1 MVMNANSRLH
11 RDRLANCLLPCSS
24 WQTASRYHPYLS
36 SSHSQCCRMQLSRIA
51 GVERHPSFKLWER
64 RASRRSVAASDCLHL
79 RGAASPLQAGE
90 GMVSERCPVRARPSP
105 CLILAR
111 ARLPFRFAAM
121 AASACIAYCQSSR
134 QTAPAMPAASS
145 DAAQSSAESAH
156 AYASAFTDLHIAAI
170 ARWTD
175 CRRRLQPQQYAVSKP
190 ISIAYARTCDAF
202 LMSRLVWPAGI
213 CVACSI
219 CAAIS
224 QHTHLSVCRTTP
236 HDLCLA
242 HRQTRS

>member
-1 MVMNANSRLH
+1 MGT
-11 RDRLANCLLPCSS
+11 LPSLGA
-24 WQTASRYHPYLS
+24 TLTLPHPCPS
-36 SSHSQCCRMQLSRIA
+36 SSPLSIGRD
-51 GVERHPSFKLWER
+51 GCFRLQTVSH
-64 RASRRSVAASDCLHL
+64 
-79 RGAASPLQAGE
+79 RGKPPP
-90 GMVSERCPVRARPSP
+90 RCP
-105 CLILAR
+105 
-111 ARLPFRFAAM
+111 
-121 AASACIAYCQSSR
+121 SA
-134 QTAPAMPAASS
+134 TS

-224 QHTHLSVCRTTP
+224 QHTHPSVCRTTP
-236 HDLCLA
+236 HDLCIA

>member
-1 MVMNANSRLH
+1 M
-11 RDRLANCLLPCSS
+11 P
-24 WQTASRYHPYLS
+24 
-36 SSHSQCCRMQLSRIA
+36 HSKIA
-51 GVERHPSFKLWER
+51 GVEKHPCGSDTRHVGPSGRVAALIFEAQAAPLELGDGMLWEPCP
-64 RASRRSVAASDCLHL
+64 V
-79 RGAASPLQAGE
+79 SPLP
-90 GMVSERCPVRARPSP
+90 CP

-111 ARLPFRFAAM
+111 ARLPFRLAAM

-134 QTAPAMPAASS
+134 QAAPAMPAATS

-156 AYASAFTDLHIAAI
+156 GYASAFTDLHIAAI

-224 QHTHLSVCRTTP
+224 QHTHPSVCRTTP
-236 HDLCLA
+236 HDLCIA